1 MIRIAEKL
9 GFIRVRA
16 VAVCAKVGISRK
28 VGHKK
33 ACIPANLRQ
42 NCLGTKFLTVRS
54 DFGKIIDVGRAK
66 LCFLDD

>member
-16 VAVCAKVGISRK
+16 VAVCVKVGISRK

-33 ACIPANLRQ
+33 ACIPANLR
-42 NCLGTKFLTVRS
+42 
-54 DFGKIIDVGRAK
+54 
-66 LCFLDD
+66 